1 MHSIP
6 FLVCKASLFFF
17 PLPLYFATASFTPAP
32 SETPLLLLV
41 PFLPVGGGG
50 WASIL
55 TYSHRHLGASIFAAE
70 PGRRRRRSRAVS
82 PSLEAGPLRP
92 CNPPQAGNFCATVHS
107 QPMPVM
113 MIARLPAL
121 EEDEGV
127 VFLDGILDRGG
138 GL

>member
-1 MHSIP
+1 M
-6 FLVCKASLFFF
+6 
-17 PLPLYFATASFTPAP
+17 
-32 SETPLLLLV
+32 
-41 PFLPVGGGG
+41 
-50 WASIL
+50 
-55 TYSHRHLGASIFAAE
+55 
-70 PGRRRRRSRAVS
+70 S